1 MDIIETL
8 VEKWEYAIFPLLGTL
23 IGWGTNWLALK
34 MLFHPR
40 EPVELGPYKLQ
51 GLIPSRRNDL
61 SGTIAKTIS
70 DELLSSEDLVKAME
84 DLDIKDI
91 ALSQVEKIVRNKL
104 ESQNFREIPGGAAF
118 QDTIIHTV
126 QTIVSSQVEDSI
138 DDFLE
143 HMGEHVSDNL
153 DIVKLIEDKLESL
166 EDRRIEEIVNEV
178 SRKELKHIER
188 LGAVLGFII
197 GCLQV
202 IMLWLITQQLL

>member
-1 MDIIETL
+1 M
-8 VEKWEYAIFPLLGTL
+8 L

-34 MLFHPR
+34 MLFKPR
-40 EPVELGPYKLQ
+40 KPFGIGRYTIQ

-70 DELLSSEDLVKAME
+70 AELLSSEDLVKAMNE
-84 DLDIKDI
+84 LDIKGI
-91 ALSQVEKIVRNKL
+91 ALSQVDSIVERKI
-104 ESQNFREIPGGAAF
+104 ESLDLKSSLPLGILHN
-118 QDTIIHTV
+118 TIVSTA
-126 QTIVSSQVEDSI
+126 QSIVSSQVEDSI

-143 HMGEHVSDNL
+143 NMGDHVSGNL
-153 DIVKLIEDKLESL
+153 DIVRLMEEKLDSL
-166 EDRRIEEIVNEV
+166 DDERIEEIVTEV

-202 IMLWLITQQLL
+202 LLLWMTE

>member
-84 DLDIKDI
+84 DLDIKEI

-104 ESQNFREIPGGAAF
+104 ESQNFREIPGVAAF

-202 IMLWLITQQLL
+202 ILLWLTN

>member
-1 MDIIETL
+1 VDILETL

-84 DLDIKDI
+84 DLDIKEI

-104 ESQNFREIPGGAAF
+104 ESQNFREIPGVAAF

-202 IMLWLITQQLL
+202 ILLWLTN

>member
-1 MDIIETL
+1 MDILETL

-84 DLDIKDI
+84 DLDIKEI

-104 ESQNFREIPGGAAF
+104 ESQNFREIPGVAAF

-202 IMLWLITQQLL
+202 ILLWLTN

>member
-1 MDIIETL
+1 VDIIETL

-84 DLDIKDI
+84 DLDIKEI

-104 ESQNFREIPGGAAF
+104 ESQNFREIPGVAAF

-202 IMLWLITQQLL
+202 ILLWLTN